1 VSGKAGRSGQVNLDT
16 REDFLTFT
24 GIFLF
29 ALLGVTV
36 LLAHWADVPL
46 TSQVNWST
54 RDFGIGAVAAVAMFF
69 AFSWIT
75 SVREQAGDALGHSL
89 AQCYWYDLA
98 IMALLVGTIEEF
110 MFRGLLEQ
118 WLARWNPL
126 GAFLIANAIFG
137 LLHAMSPQYAILAAL
152 LGCIL
157 SLLTWWVGD
166 FNLLRPIV
174 AHALYDFIGFT
185 VIAAEYRN
193 KANRN
198 SGTNESRIG

>member
-1 VSGKAGRSGQVNLDT
+1 MNLDT

-24 GIFLF
+24 VFFLI
-29 ALLGVTV
+29 ALLGTTV

-46 TSQVNWST
+46 TTQVKWSA

-89 AQCYWYDLA
+89 AQCTWYDLA
-98 IMALLVGTIEEF
+98 IMAVLVGMIEEF

-118 WLARWNPL
+118 WLARWNPI

-137 LLHAMSPQYAILAAL
+137 LLHAMSPQYALLAAL

-157 SLLTWWVGD
+157 SLLTWWVGE
-166 FNLLRPIV
+166 FNLLRPMV
-174 AHALYDFIGFT
+174 AHAIYDFIGFT
-185 VIAAEYRN
+185 VIASEYRN
-193 KANRN
+193 KAVADPDTGEPKRQ
-198 SGTNESRIG
+198 